1 VKICF
6 IFGCDKIIIV
16 SKIRKL
22 TQIFGHLGKDFPIYF
37 DKDCLINLKKHR
49 VKTISA
55 ENFTQIGFRGF
66 GKNYKETPSS
76 DRGLQGKGLIN
87 VKLN

>member
-1 VKICF
+1 VA
-6 IFGCDKIIIV
+6 GIV

-22 TQIFGHLGKDFPIYF
+22 TQIFGHLGKDFPIYI

-49 VKTISA
+49 VETISA

-66 GKNYKETPSS
+66 GKNYQEEPSC
-76 DRGLQGKGLIN
+76 L
-87 VKLN
+87 V

>member
-1 VKICF
+1 LLKDLSAEATVA
-6 IFGCDKIIIV
+6 GIV

-22 TQIFGHLGKDFPIYF
+22 TQIFGHLGKDFPIYI

-55 ENFTQIGFRGF
+55 ENFTQTEIAR
-66 GKNYKETPSS
+66 K
-76 DRGLQGKGLIN
+76 IN
-87 VKLN
+87 FDNVITRFALKKTRKAPLNAIVK